1 MVAST
6 CFIFVMFLV
15 ILVCV
20 MGVKGRYAEDAQPP
34 HNLCI
39 QHEEWRKVDLQHPIH
54 ILVMYI
60 TIAMLPAFLLC
71 GHHSC
76 HHQLSFLH
84 LYMPS
89 VTTSTRS

>member
-34 HNLCI
+34 HNLWICGSATPNSHFGNVYYYCNAACI
-39 QHEEWRKVDLQHPIH
+39 FAMWPSFVPSSVVIPPPYTC
-54 ILVMYI
+54 LV
-60 TIAMLPAFLLC
+60 
-71 GHHSC
+71 
-76 HHQLSFLH
+76 
-84 LYMPS
+84 
-89 VTTSTRS
+89 